1 MIETLQRLN
10 SVLNGLVWGWPMIV
24 LLVGTGLLLTVLTG
38 AVQFRRLGFALREV
52 LGKITRRGGGK
63 GDVRPFQ
70 AVATALASTVGVG
83 NIAGVATAIF
93 IGGPGAV
100 FWLWVS
106 GLLGM
111 VTKYAEIVVAFH
123 YREPD
128 GAGTMRGGAMYTLK
142 TGLGWPWLGS
152 VFALLTALAAFGI
165 GNMVQA
171 NSVADAL
178 KATFSL
184 PTWVT
189 GIALVVLTALVILG
203 GIKSIA
209 RVTQWLVPI
218 MAVCYLVGAL
228 VVLVLCAPRLP
239 HAFGL
244 IFEGAFSG
252 TAAVGGFAGST
263 MMLALRYGIARGL
276 FSNEAGLGSAPM
288 VHCAA
293 DADHPVRQG
302 MYGVF
307 EVFVDTLLIC
317 TATGL
322 VILLTDTWSSG
333 LTGAALSVKAFETG
347 LPGTFGDVV
356 VTAGLVLFAYSTLI
370 GWSYYGE
377 TGIVYLWGAKAAMPY
392 RLVWLVFVYLGATGS
407 LHLVWDIADT
417 LNGLMAIPN
426 LIGVLASIPLLLRLQ
441 REFFSRIASRPPRS
455 PKA

>member
-1 MIETLQRLN
+1 MTETFLRLN
-10 SVLNGLVWGWPMIV
+10 STLNGYVWGWPMIV
-24 LLVGTGLLLTVLTG
+24 LLMGTGLLLTLLTG
-38 AVQFRRLGFALREV
+38 AVQFRRLGFALHEV
-52 LGKITRRGGGK
+52 LGRITQRGGGQ

-83 NIAGVATAIF
+83 NIAGVATAIYL
-93 IGGPGAV
+93 GGPGAV

-111 VTKYAEIVVAFH
+111 ATKYAEIVVALH

-128 GAGTMRGGAMYTLK
+128 AAGTMRGGAMYILK
-142 TGLGWPWLGS
+142 KGLGWPWLGGA
-152 VFALLTALAAFGI
+152 FALLTALAAFGI

-178 KATFSL
+178 KATFDL
-184 PTWVT
+184 PTWMT
-189 GIALVVLTALVILG
+189 GVVLVVLTAMVILG

-209 RVTQWLVPI
+209 SVTQWLVPF
-218 MAVCYLVGAL
+218 MAVLYLGGA
-228 VVLVLCAPRLP
+228 VIVLALCAGKLP
-239 HAFGL
+239 HVFKL
-244 IFEGAFSG
+244 IFDGAFSG

-263 MMLALRYGIARGL
+263 MMMALRYGIARGL

-293 DADHPVRQG
+293 DTDHPVRQG

-307 EVFVDTLLIC
+307 EVFVDTILIC

-322 VILLTDTWSSG
+322 VILLTDTWNSG

-356 VTAGLVLFAYSTLI
+356 VTGGLVLFAYSTLL

-377 TGIVYLWGAKAAMPY
+377 TGIVYLLGAKAAMPY
-392 RLVWLVFVYLGATGS
+392 RLAWLVFVYLGATGS

-426 LIGVLASIPLLLRLQ
+426 LIALLASLPLLLRLQ
-441 REFFSRIASRPPRS
+441 REFFSRSAD
-455 PKA
+455 